1 MAEQLG
7 MGFGETICA
16 PKDNPKKAQGMKK
29 VPMHEIPPVAE
40 AHISCAFY
48 DGDLKYGFRN
58 WRDSSI
64 DAETYVAATL
74 RHLQAWAEGEEFAE
88 DSGVHHL
95 GHAGA
100 CICLLLDAQANGKL
114 IDNRVKGAFSDVLK
128 KLQPWVEARNK
139 KAEEDREKLAS
150 SNAAGAEAVRA

>member
-1 MAEQLG
+1 MSTKE
-7 MGFGETICA
+7 
-16 PKDNPKKAQGMKK
+16 NPKKAQGMKK
-29 VPMHEIPPVAE
+29 VPLHEIPPLAE

-58 WRDSSI
+58 WREKPV
-64 DAETYVAATL
+64 DAETYIAATL
-74 RHLQAWAEGEEFAE
+74 RHIHAWAEGEEFAE

-114 IDNRVKGAFSDVLK
+114 IDNRVKGAFAEVLK
-128 KLQPWVEARNK
+128 QLQPWVEARNK
-139 KAEEDREKLAS
+139 KAEVDREKLAPG
-150 SNAAGAEAVRA
+150 NAAGTETVRP